1 MRKEKK
7 NVKVLA
13 VIPARFGSTRFPGKP
28 LSLIHGK
35 SLIQHTYDNAV
46 ASPLLDGVIIA
57 TDDDRIYKHAQ
68 GFHANVVMTDPN
80 HPNGTERIAEVIS
93 NLSERPDIVVNI
105 QGDEPCISPEL
116 IEALVM
122 ALVDNPDVPMS
133 TVITPLTNLEDAN
146 NPSVVKCVINQKG
159 RALYFSRRCIPGGK
173 SSTPASTTS
182 YYSHIGLYAYRT
194 DFLFTYLHL
203 PPTPLQL
210 AEDLEQL
217 KVLEHGFHIQTA
229 IVEHLS
235 LGVDTPEDIHKVE
248 SYLCKQNKQNISL

>member
-1 MRKEKK
+1 MRKDEK

-46 ASPLLDGVIIA
+46 ACPFLDRVIIA
-57 TDDDRIYKHAQ
+57 TDDERIYQHAQ
-68 GFHANVVMTDPN
+68 GFNAPVVMTDPN

-93 NLSERPDIVVNI
+93 NLTERPDIVVNI
-105 QGDEPCISPEL
+105 QGDEPCISSEL

-133 TVITPLTNLEDAN
+133 TVITPLTNLDDAN
-146 NPSVVKCVINQKG
+146 NPSIVKCVINQKG

-173 SSTPASTTS
+173 SLTPTPTTS

-203 PPTPLQL
+203 APTPLQL

-217 KVLEHGFHIQTA
+217 KVLEHGFQIQTA

-248 SYLCKQNKQNISL
+248 SYLCKQNKQNICL